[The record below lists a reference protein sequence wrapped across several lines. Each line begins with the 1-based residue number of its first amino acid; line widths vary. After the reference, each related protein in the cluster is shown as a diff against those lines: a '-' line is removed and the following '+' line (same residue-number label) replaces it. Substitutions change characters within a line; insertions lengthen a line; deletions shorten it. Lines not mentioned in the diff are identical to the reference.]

1 MTDLSPMAEEAEYF
15 FNSLP
20 EQLRRIIG
28 GKDWRDLHPFVQT
41 DIEEALY
48 ATYDYPQRRCP
59 TKSEATT

>member
-1 MTDLSPMAEEAEYF
+1 MNDLSPMAEEAEHF

-20 EQLRRIIG
+20 EALRRIIG
-28 GKDWRDLHPFVQT
+28 ARTWEDLHPFVKA